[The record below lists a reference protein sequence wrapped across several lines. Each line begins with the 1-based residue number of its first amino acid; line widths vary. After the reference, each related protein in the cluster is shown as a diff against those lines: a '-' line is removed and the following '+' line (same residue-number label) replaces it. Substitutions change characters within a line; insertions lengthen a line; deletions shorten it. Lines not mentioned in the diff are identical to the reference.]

1 MMPPVG
7 VSTGP
12 GARVRRLED
21 PSLLRGERRYT
32 DDLPEPG
39 AKYVAFVRSLF
50 AHARI
55 ASIETAA
62 AAAAPGVAGVY
73 TAETLPLGP
82 MPAGAAA
89 DGMRRPVIASG
100 VVRFAGEIVAA
111 VVADTRAHA
120 VDAAE
125 WVEVD
130 YEALPAAGRPGTG
143 ARRRCAAPATT
154 TSRTTS
160 RALETARGD
169 GDAARPAPE
178 SRSRRD
184 PSPRGHAMPM
194 EPRGIARR
202 ARPTRAA

>member
-1 MMPPVG
+1 MG

-55 ASIETAA
+55 ASIETDA

-73 TAETLPLGP
+73 TAETLPLEP
-82 MPAGAAA
+82 MPAGATAEA
-89 DGMRRPVIASG
+89 MRRPVIASG

-111 VVADTRAHA
+111 VVADTRAPPSTPPS
-120 VDAAE
+120 
-125 WVEVD
+125 WS
-130 YEALPAAGRPGTG
+130 RS
-143 ARRRCAAPATT
+143 TT
-154 TSRTTS
+154 TRWSR
-160 RALETARGD
+160 
-169 GDAARPAPE
+169 
-178 SRSRRD
+178 
-184 PSPRGHAMPM
+184 
-194 EPRGIARR
+194 
-202 ARPTRAA
+202 